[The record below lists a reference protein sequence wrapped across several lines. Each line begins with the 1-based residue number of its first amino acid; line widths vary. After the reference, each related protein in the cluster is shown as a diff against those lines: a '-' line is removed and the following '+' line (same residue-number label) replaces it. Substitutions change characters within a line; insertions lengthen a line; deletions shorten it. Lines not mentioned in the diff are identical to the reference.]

1 MQPCMLQTSVW
12 QACVCRC
19 YSRAS
24 PDNATCVDMSKRAST
39 GLQHPN
45 LQGLKIRRL
54 TLAPVAR
61 MSFSYEMESPD
72 SAVSVFALASTAVIF
87 VFTL

>member
-1 MQPCMLQTSVW
+1 MQV
-12 QACVCRC
+12 
-19 YSRAS
+19 
-24 PDNATCVDMSKRAST
+24 
-39 GLQHPN
+39 
-45 LQGLKIRRL
+45 L

-87 VFTL
+87 VLTL